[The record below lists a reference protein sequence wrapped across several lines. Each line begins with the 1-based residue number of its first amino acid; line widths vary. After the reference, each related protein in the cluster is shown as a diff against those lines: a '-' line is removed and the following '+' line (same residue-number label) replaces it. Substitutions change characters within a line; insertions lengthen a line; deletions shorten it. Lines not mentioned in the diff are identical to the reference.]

1 MTSETFRGRKR
12 RNTRVFRHRR
22 KHGIWPTMVNLTT
35 ARVDR
40 LVAQSYLDPAKR
52 HDPQARTTAIDSFLF
67 DYL

>member
-1 MTSETFRGRKR
+1 
-12 RNTRVFRHRR
+12 
-22 KHGIWPTMVNLTT
+22 MVNLTT

-52 HDPQARTTAIDSFLF
+52 HDPQARTAAIDSFLF

>member
-1 MTSETFRGRKR
+1 
-12 RNTRVFRHRR
+12 
-22 KHGIWPTMVNLTT
+22 MVNLTT

-52 HDPQARTTAIDSFLF
+52 HDPHARTAAIDSFLF